1 MRYPLEAATRA
12 TVTDTDS
19 FGKAQRKELRRLA
32 AVAYERELGTAL
44 AALEAQFQEWHAAK
58 LDVHELSDAIH
69 QFHNGVA
76 RDLYVTYTRLEPR
89 VAVAQAV
96 ARKVLR
102 DDEVPP
108 TLREALQSLITFYEE
123 SEV

>member
-1 MRYPLEAATRA
+1 M
-12 TVTDTDS
+12 DS
-19 FGKAQRKELRRLA
+19 FGKGQRRELRRLA
-32 AVAYERELGTAL
+32 SLAYERELG
-44 AALEAQFQEWHAAK
+44 AALVALETRFREWHTGS

-76 RDLYVTYTRLEPR
+76 RDLFVTYTRLEPR

-102 DDEVPP
+102 DDELPGMLRE
-108 TLREALQSLITFYEE
+108 TLRPLIAFYEE

>member
-1 MRYPLEAATRA
+1 MA
-12 TVTDTDS
+12 
-19 FGKAQRKELRRLA
+19 RR
-32 AVAYERELGTAL
+32 
-44 AALEAQFQEWHAAK
+44 Q

-96 ARKVLR
+96 GRKILR

-108 TLREALQSLITFYEE
+108 ALREALQSLITFYAE

>member
-1 MRYPLEAATRA
+1 M
-12 TVTDTDS
+12 DS
-19 FGKAQRKELRRLA
+19 FGKAQRKELRRLTM
-32 AVAYERELGTAL
+32 VAYERQLGTAL
-44 AALEAQFQEWHAAK
+44 AALEVLFGEWHSGK
-58 LDVHELSDAIH
+58 IDVHELSDSIH

-76 RDLYVTYTRLEPR
+76 RDLYVTYTRLEPW

-96 ARKVLR
+96 ARKTLR

-108 TLREALQSLITFYEE
+108 TLRDALQSLIAFYEE

>member
-1 MRYPLEAATRA
+1 M
-12 TVTDTDS
+12 DS

-32 AVAYERELGTAL
+32 GVAYERELGTVL
-44 AALEAQFQEWHAAK
+44 AAIEAQFQEWHAGR

-76 RDLYVTYTRLEPR
+76 RDLYVTYTRLEPQ

-102 DDEVPP
+102 DDEVPA
-108 TLREALQSLITFYEE
+108 TLREALRNLITFYQE
-123 SEV
+123 SAV

>member
-1 MRYPLEAATRA
+1 M
-12 TVTDTDS
+12 DS
-19 FGKAQRKELRRLA
+19 FGKAQRKELRHLA
-32 AVAYERELGTAL
+32 GLAYERELGAAL
-44 AALEAQFQEWHAAK
+44 AALEAQFQEWHAGK

-96 ARKVLR
+96 GRKILR

>member
-1 MRYPLEAATRA
+1 M
-12 TVTDTDS
+12 DS
-19 FGKAQRKELRRLA
+19 FGKTQRKELRRLA
-32 AVAYERELGTAL
+32 ALAYGRELGAAL
-44 AALEAQFQEWHAAK
+44 AALEAQFHEWHVGK
-58 LDVHELSDAIH
+58 HDVHELSDAIH
-69 QFHNGVA
+69 QFHDGVA

-96 ARKVLR
+96 GRKILR

>member
-1 MRYPLEAATRA
+1 M
-12 TVTDTDS
+12 DS
-19 FGKAQRKELRRLA
+19 FGKAQRKELRRLTG
-32 AVAYERELGTAL
+32 VAHARELGTAL
-44 AALEAQFQEWHAAK
+44 AALEAELQEWHARK
-58 LDVHELSDAIH
+58 LDVHELCDAIH

-96 ARKVLR
+96 ARMILR

-108 TLREALQSLITFYEE
+108 VLRAALQSLITFYEE

>member
-1 MRYPLEAATRA
+1 MAN
-12 TVTDTDS
+12 TDS
-19 FGKAQRKELRRLA
+19 FGKEQRRELRRLA
-32 AVAYERELGTAL
+32 GLAYERELGGAL
-44 AALEAQFQEWHAAK
+44 AALEGQFREWRAGK

-69 QFHNGVA
+69 HFHNGVA

-96 ARKVLR
+96 ARKVLQ
-102 DDEVPP
+102 DDEVPAS
-108 TLREALQSLITFYEE
+108 LRDALHALITFYQE

>member
-1 MRYPLEAATRA
+1 M
-12 TVTDTDS
+12 DS
-19 FGKAQRKELRRLA
+19 FGKAQRKELRLLA
-32 AVAYERELGTAL
+32 GVAHERELGTAL
-44 AALEAQFQEWHAAK
+44 AALQVQFEEWNAGK
-58 LDVHELSDAIH
+58 LDVHGLSDAIH

-96 ARKVLR
+96 ARKILR

-108 TLREALQSLITFYEE
+108 GLREALQSQITFYEE

>member
-1 MRYPLEAATRA
+1 M
-12 TVTDTDS
+12 DS
-19 FGKAQRKELRRLA
+19 FDKAQRKELRRLA
-32 AVAYERELGTAL
+32 GLAYERELGSAL
-44 AALEAQFQEWHAAK
+44 AALETQFQEWRAGK

-69 QFHNGVA
+69 QFHSGVA
-76 RDLYVTYTRLEPR
+76 RDLYVTYTRLESR

-96 ARKVLR
+96 ARKVLG

-108 TLREALQSLITFYEE
+108 TLREALRSLITLYEE

>member
-1 MRYPLEAATRA
+1 MASLEN
-12 TVTDTDS
+12 
-19 FGKAQRKELRRLA
+19 AQRKELRRLA
-32 AVAYERELGTAL
+32 ALAYERELGTAL
-44 AALEAQFQEWHAAK
+44 AALEGQFHEWHAGN

-96 ARKVLR
+96 GRKILR

>member
-1 MRYPLEAATRA
+1 MVDAHWANPAVALQVKSSRGYARDPLHPIEIIA
-12 TVTDTDS
+12 
-19 FGKAQRKELRRLA
+19 FRRLLLLQ
-32 AVAYERELGTAL
+32 V
-44 AALEAQFQEWHAAK
+44 QFEEWNGGK
-58 LDVHELSDAIH
+58 LDVHGLSDAIH

-96 ARKVLR
+96 ARKILR

-108 TLREALQSLITFYEE
+108 GLREALQSLITFYEE
-123 SEV
+123 SKV

>member
-1 MRYPLEAATRA
+1 M
-12 TVTDTDS
+12 DS

-32 AVAYERELGTAL
+32 AVAHERELGTTL
-44 AALEAQFQEWHAAK
+44 AALQVQFQEWHAGK
-58 LDVHELSDAIH
+58 LDVHGLSDAIH

-96 ARKVLR
+96 ARKILR

-108 TLREALQSLITFYEE
+108 MLREGLQSLITFYEE

>member
-1 MRYPLEAATRA
+1 MA
-12 TVTDTDS
+12 DTDS

-32 AVAYERELGTAL
+32 GVAHERELGTAL
-44 AALEAQFQEWHAAK
+44 VALQAQFQAWHAGQ

-76 RDLYVTYTRLEPR
+76 RDLYVTYTRLQPR

-96 ARKVLR
+96 GRKILR
-102 DDEVPP
+102 YDELPP
-108 TLREALQSLITFYEE
+108 TLREALQSLIAFYEE

>member
-1 MRYPLEAATRA
+1 M
-12 TVTDTDS
+12 DS

-32 AVAYERELGTAL
+32 GVAHERELGTAL
-44 AALEAQFQEWHAAK
+44 AALQVQFEEWNAGK
-58 LDVHELSDAIH
+58 LDVHGLSDAIH

-96 ARKVLR
+96 ARKILR

-108 TLREALQSLITFYEE
+108 GLREALQSLITFYEE
-123 SEV
+123 SKV

>member
-1 MRYPLEAATRA
+1 M
-12 TVTDTDS
+12 VVDMDS

-32 AVAYERELGTAL
+32 GLAYERELGTAL
-44 AALEAQFQEWHAAK
+44 VALEAHFREWHAGR
-58 LDVHELSDAIH
+58 LDVHQLSDAIH
-69 QFHNGVA
+69 EFHNGVA
-76 RDLYVTYTRLEPR
+76 RDLYVTYTRLEPQ

-108 TLREALQSLITFYEE
+108 TLREALQALITFYED
-123 SEV
+123 SQV

>member
-1 MRYPLEAATRA
+1 VAD
-12 TVTDTDS
+12 VDS
-19 FGKAQRKELRRLA
+19 FEKAQRKELRRLA
-32 AVAYERELGTAL
+32 GVAYERELGTAL
-44 AALEAQFQEWHAAK
+44 AGLEAQFQEWHAGK
-58 LDVHELSDAIH
+58 LNVHELSNAIH

-89 VAVAQAV
+89 IAVAQAV
-96 ARKVLR
+96 ARKILR

-108 TLREALQSLITFYEE
+108 GLREALQSLITLYEE